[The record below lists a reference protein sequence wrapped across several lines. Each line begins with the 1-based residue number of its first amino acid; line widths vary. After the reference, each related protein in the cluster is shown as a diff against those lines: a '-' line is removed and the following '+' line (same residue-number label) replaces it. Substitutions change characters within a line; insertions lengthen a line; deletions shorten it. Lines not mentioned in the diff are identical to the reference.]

1 MAELYPWIKAFHI
14 IAVIAW
20 MAALLYLPRLFV
32 YHTELSRGSAESERF
47 KTMERRLLWVIMT
60 PAMLAAWG
68 FGLTLVFTGP
78 YVASGWLHLKLV
90 LVLVLSAMHGIFAKF
105 AKDFAQDANTRQQ
118 RFFRLINE
126 VPAVLMIAIVIFA
139 VVKPF

>member
-32 YHTELSRGSAESERF
+32 YHTEVMPGSTESERF
-47 KTMERRLLWVIMT
+47 KLMERRLLRVIMT
-60 PAMLAAWG
+60 PAMIAAWG

-78 YVASGWLHLKLV
+78 YLASGWLHAKLALV
-90 LVLVLSAMHGIFAKF
+90 LGLSAMHGVFAKF
-105 AKDFAQDANTRQQ
+105 AKDFARDANRHPQ
-118 RFFRLINE
+118 RLFRLLNE